1 MKRIWTVALIVV
13 LVTGLF
19 AGCMGVGTT
28 SDQKQKKEEKLH
40 IMATDFAPYD
50 FAKKVAGE
58 SADVTMLLAPGQEAH
73 SFEPTP
79 KDIISIEN
87 CDVFVYTGGESEAW
101 VSDILDTLDAK
112 IKVVR
117 LMDCVELYEEEA
129 VEGMEIHEEKEENS
143 AKSDVGSDEHEVEY
157 DEHIWTAP
165 ANAIRITKHI
175 GDAFI
180 QADADHAAAYE
191 ANVSAY
197 VGELEK
203 LDGAFWDVVNH
214 AKRKTLI
221 FGDRF
226 PLRYFVEEYGLSYY
240 AAFPGCAS
248 DTEPNAKT
256 VAFLIDKTNSEDI
269 PVVFHVELSNQDM
282 VNTICSETGAKNRQ
296 FNAVHNVTKKQFKNG
311 TGYLEMMWDNVEV
324 LKEALQ

>member
-1 MKRIWTVALIVV
+1 MWTFALIVV
-13 LVTGLF
+13 LVAGLF
-19 AGCMGVGTT
+19 AGCMGVETANN
-28 SDQKQKKEEKLH
+28 QKQKKEEKLH
-40 IMATDFAPYD
+40 IMATDFSPYD
-50 FAKKVAGE
+50 FARKVAGD
-58 SADVTMLLAPGQEAH
+58 SAEVTMLLAPGQEAH

-79 KDIISIEN
+79 KDIIAIEN

-101 VSDILDTLDAK
+101 VSDILETLDAK

-129 VEGMEIHEEKEENS
+129 VEGMESHEEKD
-143 AKSDVGSDEHEVEY
+143 ADDALMDDPEVEY

-165 ANAIRITKHI
+165 ANAIKITKHI
-175 GDAFI
+175 GEALE
-180 QADADHAAAYE
+180 QADSVHAKTYK
-191 ANVSAY
+191 ANVSNY
-197 VGELEK
+197 VSDLEE
-203 LDGAFWDVVNH
+203 LDGAFWNVVNH
-214 AKRKTLI
+214 GKRKTLI

-256 VAFLIDKTNSEDI
+256 VAFLIDKVKSKEI

-324 LKEALQ
+324 LKEALE